1 MADSP
6 VNPSQ
11 SDAASNQL
19 MSNSTIAG
27 VASNFANNISNVGS
41 GIANGINDYVN
52 QGRNAIGALGE
63 AKDKVVGFFSLTKK
77 PLAVPL
83 GAQPIPPKAGQVRIN
98 GEAGN
103 NDMRVKIRVPSRYFT
118 DDQQMSNGNPEAMG
132 GYSNITNQIT
142 ASANGTLQRLGGI
155 IFPYTPTITMDF
167 KADYGSVSPQHS
179 NFALYFYKNSSVT
192 PISISGKFTVQNE
205 EDASVYLATVHLLRA
220 LTKMST
226 VSSIT
231 GYSDLSAGSP
241 PPVCRLDA
249 YGDFMLANVPV
260 VINSFRMELPDS
272 VDYFTIGKDS
282 RSTYAKPY
290 GQASVPTVSTIAVT
304 CIPIYSRAE
313 MQKFSVTGWTG
324 DATLRKSGLL

>member
-11 SDAASNQL
+11 SDAASGQL

-27 VASNFANNISNVGS
+27 VGSNFANNISNVGS

-63 AKDKVVGFFSLTKK
+63 AKDKVVGFFSLEKK

-98 GEAGN
+98 GQAGN
-103 NDMRVKIRVPSRYFT
+103 NDMRVKIRVPPRYFT
-118 DDQQMSNGNPEAMG
+118 NYMLESGGVNATGGFSNVV
-132 GYSNITNQIT
+132 NQLT

-155 IFPYTPTITMDF
+155 IFPYTPSITMDH
-167 KADYGSVSPQHS
+167 KADYASVNPQHS
-179 NFALYFYKNSSVT
+179 NYALYFYKNSSVS
-192 PISISGKFTVQNE
+192 PINISGKFTVQNE

-226 VSSIT
+226 VSSII
-231 GYSDLSAGSP
+231 GLSDVDPGSP

-260 VINSFRMELPDS
+260 VISSFRLELPDS
-272 VDYFTIGKDS
+272 VDYFTVGKDS
-282 RSTYAKPY
+282 RSTYATPY
-290 GQASVPTVSTIAVT
+290 GQASVPTASTLSITV
-304 CIPIYSRAE
+304 IPIYSRAE
-313 MQKFSVTGWTG
+313 MQQLSVKGWIG
-324 DATLRKSGLL
+324 DAGIRKSGLL

>member
-27 VASNFANNISNVGS
+27 VASNFYNNISNVGS
-41 GIANGINDYVN
+41 GISNGINDYVN

-103 NDMRVKIRVPSRYFT
+103 NDMRVKIRVPSQYFVA
-118 DDQQMSNGNPEAMG
+118 DVGPD
-132 GYSNITNQIT
+132 GYAGSGSVTNQIT

-155 IFPYTPTITMDF
+155 IFPYTPSITMDF
-167 KADYGSVSPQHS
+167 KAEYGSVNPQHS

-226 VSSIT
+226 ISSIT

-260 VINSFRMELPDS
+260 VISSFRMELPDS

-282 RSTYAKPY
+282 RSIYALPY
-290 GQASVPTVSTIAVT
+290 GQASVPTVSTISVT
-304 CIPIYSRAE
+304 CIPMYSRAE
-313 MQKFSVTGWTG
+313 MQKFSVSGWTKG
-324 DATLRKSGLL
+324 TTLRKSGLL